1 MGWSEHHKIVLVCN
15 APQGCG
21 RGYTL
26 FCNSFGGNYAYL
38 IDIDGRICHQ
48 WHSSEG
54 MDFSCPTATCFCVP
68 TLPKK
73 ARVPEAQRRYWNW
86 TGIAMWCGSI
96 EVP

>member
-48 WHSSEG
+48 WHS
-54 MDFSCPTATCFCVP
+54 
-68 TLPKK
+68 
-73 ARVPEAQRRYWNW
+73 
-86 TGIAMWCGSI
+86 
-96 EVP
+96 